1 MSAGVLGVIQA
12 GGRSTRYGAP
22 KALAE
27 VDGRRLVDR
36 VHDALAAVV
45 DEVVMVANDPQIRA
59 AVAMASRPDVRP
71 DAGPL
76 GGILTALLWAR
87 ELERPGALTVA
98 CDMPFVSPA
107 LLALLLDAR
116 DGADVVVPESDG
128 PRGVEPLCAYY
139 GVVGIAAIEQSL
151 DAGDLRVVGFH
162 DAVRVV
168 RVPRPVIAAVGDP
181 DRLFLNVNTVEEHA
195 AAERVTRDA
204 SHG

>member
-1 MSAGVLGVIQA
+1 MSGGVLGVIQA

-36 VHDALAAVV
+36 VHDALAATV
-45 DEVVMVANDPQIRA
+45 DEVIMVANDPEIRT
-59 AVAMASRPDVRP
+59 AVALASRPDVRP

-87 ELERPGALTVA
+87 ELERDGVLAVA
-98 CDMPFVSPA
+98 CDMPFVTSA
-107 LLALLLDAR
+107 LLSLLLDAR
-116 DGADVVVPESDG
+116 EGTDVVVPESDG
-128 PRGVEPLCAYY
+128 PRGVEPLCAFY
-139 GVVGIAAIEQSL
+139 GVACIPAIEQSL
-151 DAGDLRVVGFH
+151 DAGNLRVVGFH

-168 RVPRPVIAAVGDP
+168 RVPRTAIAAVGDP
-181 DRLFLNVNTVEEHA
+181 DRLFLNVNTLAERA
-195 AAERVTRDA
+195 AAERATRGA

>member
-1 MSAGVLGVIQA
+1 MTGGVLGVIQA

-27 VDGRRLVDR
+27 VDGLRLVDR
-36 VHDALAAVV
+36 AHHALSAVV
-45 DEVVMVANDPQIRA
+45 DEVVMVANDPAIIA
-59 AVAMASRPDVRP
+59 AVAVASRPDARP
-71 DAGPL
+71 DTGPL

-87 ELERPGALTVA
+87 ELDRPGVITVA
-98 CDMPFVSPA
+98 CDMPFVTSP

-139 GVVGIAAIEQSL
+139 GVGCIPAIEQCL

-168 RVPRPVIAAVGDP
+168 RVPLTAIAGVGDP
-181 DRLFLNVNTVEEHA
+181 ARLFLNVNTLDEHA
-195 AAERVTRDA
+195 AAERVAPDG

>member
-1 MSAGVLGVIQA
+1 MSGSVFGVIQA

-45 DEVVMVANDPQIRA
+45 DEVVMVANDPEIRA
-59 AVAMASRPDVRP
+59 AVALPARADVRP
-71 DAGPL
+71 RAGPL
-76 GGILTALLWAR
+76 GGLLTALLWAR
-87 ELERPGALTVA
+87 EVERPGVLAVA
-98 CDMPFVSPA
+98 CDMPFVTPA

-116 DGADVVVPESDG
+116 GGADVVVPESDG

-139 GVVGIAAIEQSL
+139 GVACIPAIEQCI

-168 RVPRPVIAAVGDP
+168 RVPRGSIAGIGDP
-181 DRLFLNVNTVEEHA
+181 DRLFLNVNTLAERA
-195 AAERVTRDA
+195 AAERATRDA